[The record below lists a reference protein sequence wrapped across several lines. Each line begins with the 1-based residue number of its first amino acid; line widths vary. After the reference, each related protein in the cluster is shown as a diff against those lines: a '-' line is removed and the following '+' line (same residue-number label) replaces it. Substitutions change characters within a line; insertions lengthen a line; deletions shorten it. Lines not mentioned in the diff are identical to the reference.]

1 MVESCFDN
9 RQLLPGNR
17 SKLTQTDEDKALENV
32 QLMDGNEEVLAM
44 DECSSHVGEEGV
56 HATPLFQSGL
66 DVSVRQPEVLR
77 SGGKVEATSAHLSS
91 SNDPDREE
99 QCSTTSTSTAGL
111 SSTTVVDNKK
121 ERERFMMFTQV
132 LMK

>member
-1 MVESCFDN
+1 MANTDEDSLQQHCNDARQYLARTEKRKNAVVESCFDN

-66 DVSVRQPEVLR
+66 DVSVRQPEVLP
-77 SGGKVEATSAHLSS
+77 SGEK
-91 SNDPDREE
+91 
-99 QCSTTSTSTAGL
+99 
-111 SSTTVVDNKK
+111 
-121 ERERFMMFTQV
+121 
-132 LMK
+132 